1 MKKVFL
7 IVATAFAL
15 NFASTQMTVAS
26 AQTPVDLTYAAEK
39 SVNSVVF
46 IKVTINSKIL
56 LKTFSTSDRS
66 VLETQAA
73 EANADN
79 TKLRNDK
86 AQDQASSLAKTV
98 ISSQTT
104 T

>member
-1 MKKVFL
+1 MNKVFL

-46 IKVTINSKIL
+46 IKVTINSKTQTIEGSDPFEDFFNFGP
-56 LKTFSTSDRS
+56 FSFGDP
-66 VLETQAA
+66 
-73 EANADN
+73 
-79 TKLRNDK
+79 
-86 AQDQASSLAKTV
+86 SSRGQRR
-98 ISSQTT
+98 IRRHP
-104 T
+104 

>member
-7 IVATAFAL
+7 IAATAFAL
-15 NFASTQMTVAS
+15 NFAPMQMTVAS

-46 IKVTINSKIL
+46 IKVTI
-56 LKTFSTSDRS
+56 
-66 VLETQAA
+66 
-73 EANADN
+73 
-79 TKLRNDK
+79 K
-86 AQDQASSLAKTV
+86 AQDQALSLAKTV